1 MENPPRWLERLPLSF
16 KDFVELSLFDPEVG
30 YYRRPRAGGDYATS
44 VDLSPAYSFGLARLM
59 DELAARLPDGLSAA
73 VDVGCG
79 DGSLIDGLRAAAGE
93 GASPRFLGVDRSLG
107 RLRPELAA
115 DPALEFLEAI
125 PPLEGPAFVVSNE
138 LFDAVPWHRVVQR
151 EGGLRELWV
160 ARPGDALDWE
170 ERPAPP
176 EMAGYFEER
185 GIRLEAGQFAD
196 VTPGWSELYRSI
208 LRAVPAGL
216 VVTVDYGFPQE
227 RLFDVRVRRWGTAVA
242 FHRHELNRDLLA
254 RPGRQDLTAHVN
266 FTDLM
271 RTGEAEGWTTLA
283 FTRQAAF
290 LLSIGIGAHPLFT
303 PLEELAGGGAG
314 AEAALALADAREQAR
329 RLVLPDGIGE
339 EMRVLVQARGI
350 PLEGWSFQKEGNRE
364 SR

>member
-1 MENPPRWLERLPLSF
+1 MDSAPRWLERLPLSF
-16 KDFVELSLFDPEVG
+16 RDFVEHSLFDPEEG
-30 YYRRPRAGGDYATS
+30 YYRRPRAGGDYATA
-44 VDLSPAYSFGLARLM
+44 VDLSPAYSFALARLM

-79 DGSLIDGLRAAAGE
+79 DGSLLAGLRDAAGP
-93 GASPRFLGVDRSLG
+93 GAPPRFLGVDRSLG

-125 PPLEGPAFVVSNE
+125 PPLDGPAFVVSNE

-151 EGGLRELWV
+151 EEGLRELWTGRQGETL
-160 ARPGDALDWE
+160 AWE

-176 EMAGYFEER
+176 EVAGYFEAR
-185 GIRLEAGQFAD
+185 GIRLDRGQFAD
-196 VTPGWSELYRSI
+196 ITPGWGELYRSV

-216 VVTVDYGFPQE
+216 AVTVDYGFPQE

-271 RTGEAEGWTTLA
+271 RAGEAEGWSTLA
-283 FTRQAAF
+283 FMRQASF
-290 LLSIGIGAHPLFT
+290 LLAIGIADHPLFT
-303 PLEELAGGGAG
+303 PLEELRGGEAGGAM
-314 AEAALALADAREQAR
+314 ALAEAREQAR
-329 RLVLPDGIGE
+329 RLVLPDGIGD
-339 EMRVLVQARGI
+339 EMRVLVQGRGV
-350 PLEGWSFQKEGNRE
+350 PLEGWSFQKGGHRE
-364 SR
+364 LR